1 MPRQIKPRT
10 KKELFVKVL
19 QMWFYAEKKNIN
31 STVSKE
37 YRRSKVRGVA
47 DKYREYLSMW
57 DSLKW

>member
-1 MPRQIKPRT
+1 MPRQIKPQT

-19 QMWFYAEKKNIN
+19 QMWFYTEKKNIN

-37 YRRSKVRGVA
+37 YRRSKLRGVA

-57 DSLKW
+57 DCLKW